1 MPQLKLQAP
10 SNMKEDLE
18 HDYCEFC
25 PEEEMQEEEET
36 ENSDSLNEEE
46 LTEHES
52 EFLHECESLGY
63 FI

>member
-1 MPQLKLQAP
+1 
-10 SNMKEDLE
+10 MKEENE

-25 PEEEMQEEEET
+25 PDEEMQEEEET

>member
-1 MPQLKLQAP
+1 
-10 SNMKEDLE
+10 MKEENE

-25 PEEEMQEEEET
+25 PDEEMQEEET

-52 EFLHECESLGY
+52 EFLHEC
-63 FI
+63 

>member
-1 MPQLKLQAP
+1 
-10 SNMKEDLE
+10 MKEDNE

-36 ENSDSLNEEE
+36 ENSDSLNEDE
-46 LTEHES
+46 LSEHES
-52 EFLHECESLGY
+52 EFLHECDSLGY

>member
-1 MPQLKLQAP
+1 
-10 SNMKEDLE
+10 MKEDNE
-18 HDYCEFC
+18 HDYCEYC
-25 PEEEMQEEEET
+25 PDEEMQEEEIE
-36 ENSDSLNEEE
+36 SDSLNEEE